1 MKVSTEPIENS
12 QVALNIEMEPV
23 EVDKYME
30 KAYTRLVRRVS
41 VPGFRKGKA
50 PRDIL
55 ERHIGKDALFR
66 EALEDLIPTTYKEA
80 LESQEIDAIAQPQF
94 ELIQTEPLIFK
105 AVVPLKPAVKLGDY
119 TQIRVES
126 KPVEISKE
134 DIEATIEQ
142 LRHQQAILSP
152 VDRPAQFDDI
162 VTIDIE
168 GERDGESFPIRK
180 DVVYEVIREARL
192 PLPGFAE
199 KLEGMSKGEEKS
211 FVLSYPPDYEM
222 KELAGKEHAFK
233 VTVTEIK
240 EKKLPE
246 VDDEF
251 AKNLGK
257 EDLASLREQI
267 ASNLKARAE
276 ERARLELE
284 QKAVDAA
291 VELSEVEYPPIL
303 VEREIDRLLSDEA
316 RNFTEGINGLE
327 NYLKTLNKTLDEH
340 REELRSMAS
349 KRIVRSLVLGK
360 ISETEKI
367 EVDDSEIDAEVEKMV
382 KDADKQ
388 AEEMRKFCS
397 FPQARESIKQFLI
410 GRKTVE
416 RLVQIA
422 TEQKRVTRTR
432 KGKAK

>member
-50 PRDIL
+50 PRTVL

-233 VTVTEIK
+233 VTATEIK
-240 EKKLPE
+240 GKKLPE

>member
-23 EVDKYME
+23 EVDRYLE
-30 KAYTRLVRRVS
+30 KAYNRLVRRVS

-50 PRDIL
+50 PRTVL

-66 EALEDLIPTTYKEA
+66 EALEDLIPTIYKEA

-152 VDRPAQFDDI
+152 VDRPVQFDDI

-233 VTVTEIK
+233 VTAKEIK
-240 EKKLPE
+240 KKTLPE
-246 VDDEF
+246 IDDEF

-291 VELSEVEYPPIL
+291 VKLSEVEYPPVL
-303 VEREIDRLLSDEA
+303 ADKEIDRLLSDEA
-316 RNFTEGINGLE
+316 RHFTEGITGLE
-327 NYLKTLNKTLDEH
+327 NYLKSINKTLEGH
-340 REELRSMAS
+340 VEELRPAAS
-349 KRIVRSLVLGK
+349 RRVVRSLVLGK
-360 ISETEKI
+360 VAEVEKI
-367 EVDDSEIDAEVEKMV
+367 EVGDSEVDAEIEKML

-388 AEEMRKFCS
+388 AEEMRRFFS
-397 FPQARESIKQFLI
+397 LPEARESIKQFLV
-410 GRKTVE
+410 GRKTIE
-416 RLVQIA
+416 LLVQIA
-422 TEQKRVTRTR
+422 T
-432 KGKAK
+432 G

>member
-1 MKVSTEPIENS
+1 MKVSTEPVENS

-23 EVDKYME
+23 EVDKYLE
-30 KAYTRLVRRVS
+30 EAYNRLVRRVS

-50 PRDIL
+50 PRTVL

-152 VDRPAQFDDI
+152 VDRPVQFDDI

-246 VDDEF
+246 VNDEF
-251 AKNLGK
+251 ARNLGK

-267 ASNLKARAE
+267 ESNLKARAE

-291 VELSEVEYPPIL
+291 VELSEVEYPPVL
-303 VEREIDRLLSDEA
+303 AEREIDRLLSDEA
-316 RNFTEGINGLE
+316 RQFTEGITGLE
-327 NYLKTLNKTLDEH
+327 NYLKTLNKTMDDH
-340 REELRSMAS
+340 REELRPMAN
-349 KRIVRSLVLGK
+349 RRVVRSLILGK
-360 ISETEKI
+360 VAEAEKI
-367 EVDDSEIDAEVEKMV
+367 EVADSEIDAEIEKMV
-382 KDADKQ
+382 KDEDKQ
-388 AEEMRKFCS
+388 ADEIRRFFS
-397 FPQARESIKQFLI
+397 LPQARDSVKQFLA

-422 TEQKRVTRTR
+422 TGST
-432 KGKAK
+432 

>member
-1 MKVSTEPIENS
+1 MKVSTEPVEKS
-12 QVALNIEMEPV
+12 QVALNIEMEPA
-23 EVDKYME
+23 EVDKYLD
-30 KAYTRLVRRVS
+30 KAYSRLVRRVS

-66 EALEDLIPTTYKEA
+66 EALEDLIPATYKEA

-105 AVVPLKPAVKLGDY
+105 AVVPLKPTVKLGDY
-119 TQIRVES
+119 TQIKVES
-126 KPVEISKE
+126 KPVEIKEE

-152 VDRPAQFDDI
+152 VDRPVQFDDI
-162 VTIDIE
+162 VTIDVE
-168 GERDGESFPIRK
+168 GARDGEPFPIRK
-180 DVVYEVIREARL
+180 DIVYEVTREARL

-233 VTVTEIK
+233 VTATEVK
-240 EKKLPE
+240 EKRLPE

-251 AKNLGK
+251 AKNVGK
-257 EDLASLREQI
+257 EDLASLKEQI

-276 ERARLELE
+276 ERARLETE

-291 VELSEVEYPPIL
+291 VELSEVEYPPVL
-303 VEREIDRLLSDEA
+303 AEREIDRLLSDEA
-316 RNFTEGINGLE
+316 RQFTEGITGLE
-327 NYLKTLNKTLDEH
+327 NYLKTLNKTMDNH
-340 REELRSMAS
+340 REELRPMAN
-349 KRIVRSLVLGK
+349 RRVIRSLVLGK
-360 ISETEKI
+360 ITEAEKI
-367 EVDDSEIDAEVEKMV
+367 ELDDSEIDAEIEKMV

-388 AEEMRKFCS
+388 ADEMRKFFS
-397 FPQARESIKQFLI
+397 LPQARESIKQFLL

-422 TEQKRVTRTR
+422 TEQKQVTKSR
-432 KGKAK
+432 KGKTK

>member
-23 EVDKYME
+23 EVDRYLE
-30 KAYTRLVRRVS
+30 KAYNRLVRRVS

-50 PRDIL
+50 PRTVL

-152 VDRPAQFDDI
+152 VDRPVQFDDI

-211 FVLSYPPDYEM
+211 FALSYPPDYEM

-233 VTVTEIK
+233 VTATEIK

-291 VELSEVEYPPIL
+291 VELSEVEYPPVL

-316 RNFTEGINGLE
+316 RNFTEGITGLE
-327 NYLKTLNKTLDEH
+327 NYLRSLNKTIDDH
-340 REELRSMAS
+340 REELRPMAN
-349 KRIVRSLVLGK
+349 RRVVRSLVLGK
-360 ISETEKI
+360 IAEAEKI
-367 EVDDSEIDAEVEKMV
+367 EVDDSEIEAEIEKMV
-382 KDADKQ
+382 QDAGKQ
-388 AEEMRKFCS
+388 AEEVRKLFS
-397 FPQARESIKQFLI
+397 LPQARDSIKQFLV
-410 GRKTVE
+410 GRKSVE

-422 TEQKRVTRTR
+422 T
-432 KGKAK
+432 G

>member
-23 EVDKYME
+23 EVDKYLE

-50 PRDIL
+50 PRTVL

-119 TQIRVES
+119 TQIKVKS

-152 VDRPAQFDDI
+152 VDRPVQFDDI

-168 GERDGESFPIRK
+168 GERDGESSPIRK

-199 KLEGMSKGEEKS
+199 KLESMSKGEEKS

-251 AKNLGK
+251 ARNLGK

-291 VELSEVEYPPIL
+291 VGLSEVEYPPVL
-303 VEREIDRLLSDEA
+303 AEREIDRLLNDEA
-316 RNFTEGINGLE
+316 RQFTEGITGLE
-327 NYLKTLNKTLDEH
+327 NYLRSLNKTIDNH
-340 REELRSMAS
+340 REELRPMAN
-349 KRIVRSLVLGK
+349 RRVVRSLVLGK
-360 ISETEKI
+360 VAEAEKI
-367 EVDDSEIDAEVEKMV
+367 EVADSEIDAEIEKMV
-382 KDADKQ
+382 QDAGKQ
-388 AEEMRKFCS
+388 AEEVKKLFS
-397 FPQARESIKQFLI
+397 LPQARDSIKQFLV

-422 TEQKRVTRTR
+422 TGST
-432 KGKAK
+432 

>member
-1 MKVSTEPIENS
+1 MKVSTEPVEKS
-12 QVALNIEMEPV
+12 QVTLNIEMEAA
-23 EVDKYME
+23 EVDKYLD
-30 KAYTRLVRRVS
+30 KAYSRLVRRVS

-66 EALEDLIPTTYKEA
+66 EALEDLIPATYKEA

-105 AVVPLKPAVKLGDY
+105 AVVPLKPTVKLGDY
-119 TQIRVES
+119 TQIKVES
-126 KPVEISKE
+126 KPVEIKEE

-152 VDRPAQFDDI
+152 VDRPVQFDDI
-162 VTIDIE
+162 VTIDVE
-168 GERDGESFPIRK
+168 GARDGEPFPIRK
-180 DVVYEVIREARL
+180 DIVYEVTREARL

-233 VTVTEIK
+233 VTATEVK
-240 EKKLPE
+240 EKRLPE

-251 AKNLGK
+251 AKNVGK
-257 EDLASLREQI
+257 EDLASLKEQI

-276 ERARLELE
+276 ERARLETE

-291 VELSEVEYPPIL
+291 VELSEVEYPPVL
-303 VEREIDRLLSDEA
+303 AEREIDRLLSDEA
-316 RNFTEGINGLE
+316 RQFTEGITGLE
-327 NYLKTLNKTLDEH
+327 NYLKTLNKTMDDH
-340 REELRSMAS
+340 REELRPMAN
-349 KRIVRSLVLGK
+349 RRVIRSLVLGK
-360 ISETEKI
+360 ITEAEKI
-367 EVDDSEIDAEVEKMV
+367 EVDDSEIDAEIERMV

-388 AEEMRKFCS
+388 ADEMRKFFS
-397 FPQARESIKQFLI
+397 LPQARESIKQFLL

-422 TEQKRVTRTR
+422 TEQKQVTKSR
-432 KGKAK
+432 KGKTK

>member
-23 EVDKYME
+23 EVDRYLE
-30 KAYTRLVRRVS
+30 KAYNRLVRRVS

-50 PRDIL
+50 PRTVL

-152 VDRPAQFDDI
+152 VDRPVQFDDI

-211 FVLSYPPDYEM
+211 FALSYPPDYEM

-233 VTVTEIK
+233 VTATEIK
-240 EKKLPE
+240 KKKLPE

-303 VEREIDRLLSDEA
+303 VEREIDRLLNDEA
-316 RNFTEGINGLE
+316 RQFTEGINGLE

-340 REELRSMAS
+340 REELRPMAS

-388 AEEMRKFCS
+388 AEEMRKFFS
-397 FPQARESIKQFLI
+397 LPQARESIKQFLV

-422 TEQKRVTRTR
+422 TGST
-432 KGKAK
+432 

>member
-1 MKVSTEPIENS
+1 MKVSTEPVENS
-12 QVALNIEMEPV
+12 QVTLNIEMEPI
-23 EVDKYME
+23 EVDKYLD
-30 KAYTRLVRRVS
+30 KAYNRLVKRVS

-66 EALEDLIPTTYKEA
+66 EALEDLIPMTYKEA
-80 LESQEIDAIAQPQF
+80 LESQDIDAIAQPQF
-94 ELIQTEPLIFK
+94 ELIQVEPLIFK
-105 AVVPLKPAVKLGDY
+105 AVVPLKPTIKLGDY

-126 KPVEISKE
+126 EPVEIKEE

-152 VDRPAQFDDI
+152 VERPAQFDDI
-162 VTIDIE
+162 VTINVE
-168 GERDGESFPIRK
+168 GTRDGELFPISK
-180 DVVYEVIREARL
+180 DVVYEVTREARL

-211 FVLSYPPDYEM
+211 FVLSYPADYEM
-222 KELAGKEHAFK
+222 RELAGKEHAFK
-233 VTVTEIK
+233 VKVTEIK

-246 VDDEF
+246 VDDEL
-251 AKNLGK
+251 AKSLGK

-267 ASNLKARAE
+267 VSNLKARAE

-284 QKAVDAA
+284 QKTVDAA
-291 VELSEVEYPPIL
+291 VELSEVEYPPVL
-303 VEREIDRLLSDEA
+303 AEKEIDRLLSDEA
-316 RNFTEGINGLE
+316 RQFTEGITGLE
-327 NYLKTLNKTLDEH
+327 NYLKTLNKTMDNH
-340 REELRSMAS
+340 REELRPMAN
-349 KRIVRSLVLGK
+349 RRVVRSLVLGK
-360 ISETEKI
+360 IAEAEKI
-367 EVDDSEIDAEVEKMV
+367 EVDESEIDAEIEKAA

-388 AEEMRKFCS
+388 ADEIRRFFSLPET
-397 FPQARESIKQFLI
+397 REPIKQFLL

-422 TEQKRVTRTR
+422 T
-432 KGKAK
+432 GGN